1 MQALKPNSGC
11 GLLFIIVSSNL
22 TVLSP
27 IVFAQF
33 KILPGFHSRYF
44 LCADAICS
52 LCVKYLPFFEVW
64 FSNKIVD
71 IYYEGKKV
79 ATHPKSSKKGKYF
92 TLSEHMASAHK
103 KYLEWN
109 PGRILNWAKTIGD
122 STVKLLDTIMKSKP
136 HPELGFKACMG
147 ILNLYKKHLELE
159 TWDENRLDA
168 ISSKSLQSR
177 KYRVDD
183 IKQLLKNSKQ
193 DEELTSKILEHKFVR
208 GSNYYN

>member
-1 MQALKPNSGC
+1 MVELELINYGNYYVKQD
-11 GLLFIIVSSNL
+11 LLGELSNE
-22 TVLSP
+22 VLNYHINLEKSYYSVP
-27 IVFAQF
+27 YQLVN
-33 KILPGFHSRYF
+33 KK
-44 LCADAICS
+44 
-52 LCVKYLPFFEVW
+52 VEVW